1 MNIFHIFFP
10 KRLQLVILIGICK
23 RTLHFEDNSRTQHVA
38 FFPKLIYNLECN
50 AFYMHDKHVFSL
62 NFIGLML

>member
-1 MNIFHIFFP
+1 MNIFYIFFP

-23 RTLHFEDNSRTQHVA
+23 RTQHFEDNTQIQHVA

-62 NFIGLML
+62 NFIELIV

>member
-1 MNIFHIFFP
+1 MFFP

-23 RTLHFEDNSRTQHVA
+23 KTLHFEDNSQIQHVA

-50 AFYMHDKHVFSL
+50 AFYMHDKHVFP
-62 NFIGLML
+62 